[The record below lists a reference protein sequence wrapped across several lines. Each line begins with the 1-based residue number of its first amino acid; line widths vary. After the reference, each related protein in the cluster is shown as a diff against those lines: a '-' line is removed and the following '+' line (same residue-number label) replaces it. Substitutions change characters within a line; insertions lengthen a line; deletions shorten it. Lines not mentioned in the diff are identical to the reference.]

1 MQIWDG
7 EPGGDGGMLT
17 EKQGCAKHTGTKI
30 VILRAFRNK
39 LLLVHYLNTAPCLGK
54 VERIREKSKKK
65 RIKKKKEVF
74 FWKYSFCHI
83 LYEAAMHLMGMIE
96 SECEHSHRGHRAVH
110 TALHI

>member
-1 MQIWDG
+1 
-7 EPGGDGGMLT
+7 MLT

-65 RIKKKKEVF
+65 RIKKKKKFSFENTVF
-74 FWKYSFCHI
+74 VTFYTKQPCTSW
-83 LYEAAMHLMGMIE
+83 A
-96 SECEHSHRGHRAVH
+96 
-110 TALHI
+110 